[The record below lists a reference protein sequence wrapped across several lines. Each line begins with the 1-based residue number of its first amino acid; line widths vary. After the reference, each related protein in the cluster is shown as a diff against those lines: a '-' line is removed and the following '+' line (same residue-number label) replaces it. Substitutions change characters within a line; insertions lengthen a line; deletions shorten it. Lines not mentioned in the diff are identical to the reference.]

1 MKHDST
7 NTGSTS
13 HVSSAALLKKAGL
26 TLAPLLLA
34 ACAVGPDYETP
45 DTAAAEFLNT
55 TSAGLITAPVE
66 AEWWRQF
73 GDPVLEDL
81 VTRSLAGSPDL
92 RIAEAR
98 VAEARALFSEQ
109 RLDYAPTVTTHAGFS
124 RQDSP
129 VPQTGSLVPVTYD
142 VYDLG
147 FDAAWEVDVFGR
159 VRRGVEAAQAN
170 AEAAEADYRAA
181 QVRLAAEVARE
192 YFELRGAQ
200 QRLDVALANLE
211 NQRESL
217 RLTRVRLELGA
228 GQELDV
234 ASATARL
241 AQTEALVPPLAA
253 AGKRAAYR
261 LAVLLG
267 ERPGELDAALVPTEA
282 DARVAAIHIG
292 DAADLLRRRP
302 DVQSAERQLAAQT
315 ARIGVATADLFPTL
329 SVTGFVGFV
338 SGTSSSLFD
347 EGSDAWFVT
356 PRLDWAAFDIGSAR
370 ARVRA
375 AEAGADAA
383 LARYEQTVLLAL
395 EETENAFVAYAEE
408 QKRLASLVESAAA
421 SRRAAELA
429 RIQYREGAVDFLRLL
444 DAESTVLEAEDAVTA
459 AETSLNTNAV
469 AIYKALGGGWNL

>member
-1 MKHDST
+1 MK
-7 NTGSTS
+7 
-13 HVSSAALLKKAGL
+13 AKLI
-26 TLAPLLLA
+26 LAPAAALLLA

-45 DTAAAEFLNT
+45 ETPPAEFLND
-55 TSAGLITAPVE
+55 ANADLVAAPVE
-66 AEWWRQF
+66 AEWWQQF

-81 VTRSLAGSPDL
+81 VTQALAGSPDL

-109 RLDYAPTVTTHAGFS
+109 RLDYAPAVTTHAGFS

-129 VPQTGSLVPVTYD
+129 VPQAGSVLPVNYD
-142 VYDLG
+142 VYDIG

-159 VRRGVEAAQAN
+159 VRRSVEAARAD

-200 QRLDVALANLE
+200 RRLDVARSNLE
-211 NQRESL
+211 NQREAL

-241 AQTEALVPPLAA
+241 AETEALVPPFTVAE
-253 AGKRAAYR
+253 KRAAYR

-267 ERPGELDAALVPTEA
+267 ERPGALDTALVPAEA
-282 DARVAAIHIG
+282 DPRIDEIRIG
-292 DAADLLRRRP
+292 DAAELLRRRP
-302 DVQSAERQLAAQT
+302 DVQAAERQLAAQT
-315 ARIGVATADLFPTL
+315 ARVGVATADLFPTL

-338 SGTSSSLFD
+338 SGTSSNLFD
-347 EGSDAWFVT
+347 SASEAWFVT

-375 AEAGADAA
+375 AEAGTDAA

-408 QKRLASLVESAAA
+408 QKRLASLVDSAAA
-421 SRRAAELA
+421 SRRAADLA
-429 RIQYREGAVDFLRLL
+429 RIQYQEGAVDFLRLL